1 MATLKRVDKR
11 LNEVEQWIKE
21 FEKGAGPTQT
31 MDNMNFLVS
40 QTRQLG
46 ERLQGADGHINEL
59 RGALEQN
66 QQILQQFLEKEDMV
80 KDWQF
85 FIKENY
91 SPEEEDNNAVQ
102 EQSAE
107 TLDVQEQAG
116 DGEAMGEGDS
126 EE

>member
-11 LNEVEQWIKE
+11 LNDVEQWIKE

-46 ERLQGADGHINEL
+46 ERMQGADGHIQEL

-85 FIKENY
+85 FIKENFT
-91 SPEEEDNNAVQ
+91 PEEETEESKDAVQ

-107 TLDVQEQAG
+107 
-116 DGEAMGEGDS
+116 
-126 EE
+126 

>member
-91 SPEEEDNNAVQ
+91 SPEEENNNAVQ